1 MYNNNRTF
9 SVNNKLFE
17 LNKKCKYM
25 RRILINIL
33 LITLSYSASSYAQDQ
48 SRLYDIGKNIEI
60 YTNIYKELNKNFVD
74 KIDPNILMKKG
85 IDAMTKSLDPYTR
98 YFSESEAESFRIS
111 TQGKYSGIG
120 SVMKNIDSVI
130 TVVELYKD
138 SPSYKAGLRIGDQIL
153 EVEGKSTKGKSS
165 KEVASIVRGAPGTDI
180 VFTVKS
186 FNENKTKK
194 ITINRGEI
202 NIPNVPYFG
211 LVNDSIGYIHL
222 STFTADAGR
231 NVRNALKK
239 LKDSVDLKGVILD
252 LRYNGGGLLREA
264 INVVNV
270 FVGKGEELVS
280 TRGKI
285 EDKNRVYITQKNA
298 LDDDIPLVVLINDRS
313 ASASEIVSGSIQDL
327 DRGVLI
333 GQKSFGKGLVQNV
346 FPIGYNSKVK
356 ITIAKYYIPSG
367 RCIQSKV
374 YENGKA
380 VYIKKDKR
388 NAFKTKKGRKVY
400 DVGGVEPDILV
411 EKEKPSAFVNSL
423 IKNNII
429 FKYVNEYSSQHKSI
443 PPIEDFEYKDYSEFK
458 EFCTKL
464 NYSFETKTEKGIEN
478 LKKMIV
484 DDNLKSITNNDLDKL
499 LDMVK
504 LEKKSYLDSNM
515 DEIKRLIE
523 KEIVKRYYFNKGKI
537 KDSLKNDIEIKKA
550 IEVLSQSD
558 KYNGIL
564 AKPE

>member
-1 MYNNNRTF
+1 
-9 SVNNKLFE
+9 
-17 LNKKCKYM
+17 M
-25 RRILINIL
+25 RRVLIKINIFL
-33 LITLSYSASSYAQDQ
+33 LFLSFSTGSIGQEQ

-74 KIDPNILMKKG
+74 EIDPNILMKKG

-120 SVMKNIDSVI
+120 SIMKNVDSVI
-130 TVVELYKD
+130 TVVELYND
-138 SPSYKAGLRIGDQIL
+138 SPSYRAGLKIGDQIL
-153 EVEGKSTKGKSS
+153 EVAGKSTKGKTS
-165 KEVASIVRGAPGTDI
+165 KEVASIVRGAPGTNI

-186 FNENKTKK
+186 YGDTKTKE
-194 ITINRGEI
+194 ITIERGEI
-202 NIPNVPYFG
+202 NIPNVPYYG

-222 STFTADAGR
+222 STFTADAGK

-252 LRYNGGGLLREA
+252 LRNNGGGLLREA

-280 TRGKI
+280 TKGKLK
-285 EDKNRVYITQKNA
+285 EKNKVYTTPKNA
-298 LDDDIPLVVLINDRS
+298 LDENIRFVVLINDHS

-346 FPIGYNSKVK
+346 FPIGYNSKIK

-374 YENGKA
+374 YEDGKA

-388 NAFKTKKGRKVY
+388 NAFKTKNGRKVY
-400 DVGGVEPDILV
+400 DVGGVEPDIMI
-411 EKEKPSAFVNSL
+411 EKEKLSPFIISL
-423 IKNNII
+423 LKDNII
-429 FKYVNEYSSQHKSI
+429 FKYVNEYALNHDSI
-443 PPIEDFEYKDYSEFK
+443 PAIEDFEFKDFDKFK
-458 EFCTKL
+458 DFYTK
-464 NYSFETKTEKGIEN
+464 NDFVFKTKAEKEIEK
-478 LKKMIV
+478 LKKSIEE
-484 DDNLKSITNNDLDKL
+484 DDLRSISNNDLDKL
-499 LDMVK
+499 SNLIQN
-504 LEKKSYLDSNM
+504 EKKSFLDKNK
-515 DEIKRLIE
+515 EQIKRLIE
-523 KEIVKRYYFNKGKI
+523 KEIVKRFYFNKGKI
-537 KDSLKNDIEIKKA
+537 KDSLKNDVEIQKA
-550 IEVLSQSD
+550 IEVLSNAQE
-558 KYNGIL
+558 YNKIL

>member
-1 MYNNNRTF
+1 MKQIFIN
-9 SVNNKLFE
+9 
-17 LNKKCKYM
+17 
-25 RRILINIL
+25 INIL
-33 LITLSYSASSYAQDQ
+33 LLFLSFSTGSFGQEQ

-74 KIDPNILMKKG
+74 EIDPNILMKKG

-98 YFSESEAESFRIS
+98 YFSESEAESFKIS

-120 SVMKNIDSVI
+120 SIMKNVDSVI
-130 TVVELYKD
+130 TVVELYND
-138 SPSYKAGLRIGDQIL
+138 SPSYRAGLKIGDQIL
-153 EVEGKSTKGKSS
+153 EVAGKSTKGKTS
-165 KEVASIVRGAPGTDI
+165 KEVASIVRGAPGTNI

-186 FNENKTKK
+186 YGDTKTKE
-194 ITINRGEI
+194 ITIERGEI

-222 STFTADAGR
+222 STFTADAGK

-252 LRYNGGGLLREA
+252 LRDNGGGLLREA

-280 TRGKI
+280 TKGKL
-285 EDKNRVYITQKNA
+285 EEKNRVYTTPKNA
-298 LDDDIPLVVLINDRS
+298 LDENIPLVVLINDHS

-333 GQKSFGKGLVQNV
+333 GQKSFGKGLVQNI

-367 RCIQSKV
+367 RCIQSKF

-380 VYIKKDKR
+380 IYIDKDKR
-388 NAFKTKKGRKVY
+388 NAFKTKNGRKVY

-411 EKEKPSAFVNSL
+411 KKDKLPAFVKSL
-423 IKNNII
+423 LKKNII
-429 FKYVNEYSSQHKSI
+429 FKYVNEYALTHNSI
-443 PPIEDFEYKDYSEFK
+443 PAIEDFEYKEYDRFK
-458 EFCTKL
+458 EFYIKNNFDFKTKA
-464 NYSFETKTEKGIEN
+464 EKEIEK
-478 LKKMIV
+478 LKKLIE
-484 DDNLKSITNNDLDKL
+484 DDDLTSISTGDLDKL
-499 LDMVK
+499 NNLIQN
-504 LEKKSYLDSNM
+504 EKKNFLDKNK
-515 DEIKRLIE
+515 EQIKRLIE

-537 KDSLKNDIEIKKA
+537 KDSLKNDKEIQKA
-550 IEVLSQSD
+550 IEILSQTQE
-558 KYNGIL
+558 YNKIL
-564 AKPE
+564 AKPK

>member
-1 MYNNNRTF
+1 
-9 SVNNKLFE
+9 
-17 LNKKCKYM
+17 M
-25 RRILINIL
+25 RRVLIKINIFL
-33 LITLSYSASSYAQDQ
+33 LFLSFSTGSIGQEQ

-74 KIDPNILMKKG
+74 EIDPNILMKKG

-120 SVMKNIDSVI
+120 SIMKNVDSVI
-130 TVVELYKD
+130 TVVELYND
-138 SPSYKAGLRIGDQIL
+138 SPSYRAGLKIGDQIL
-153 EVEGKSTKGKSS
+153 EVAGKSTKGKTS
-165 KEVASIVRGAPGTDI
+165 KEVASIVRGAPGTNI

-186 FNENKTKK
+186 YGDTKTKE
-194 ITINRGEI
+194 ITIERGEI
-202 NIPNVPYFG
+202 NIPNVPYYG

-222 STFTADAGR
+222 STFTADAGK

-252 LRYNGGGLLREA
+252 LRNNGGGLLREA

-280 TRGKI
+280 TKGKLK
-285 EDKNRVYITQKNA
+285 EKNKVYTTPKNA
-298 LDDDIPLVVLINDRS
+298 LDENIRFVVLINDHS

-346 FPIGYNSKVK
+346 FPIGYNSKIK

-374 YENGKA
+374 YEDGKA

-388 NAFKTKKGRKVY
+388 NAFKTKNGRKVY
-400 DVGGVEPDILV
+400 DVGGVEPDIMI
-411 EKEKPSAFVNSL
+411 EKEKLSPFIISL
-423 IKNNII
+423 LKDNII
-429 FKYVNEYSSQHKSI
+429 FKYVNEYALNHDSI
-443 PPIEDFEYKDYSEFK
+443 PAIEDFEFKDFDKFK
-458 EFCTKL
+458 DFYTK
-464 NYSFETKTEKGIEN
+464 NDFVFKTKAEKEIEK
-478 LKKMIV
+478 LKKSIEE
-484 DDNLKSITNNDLDKL
+484 DDLRSISNNDLDKL
-499 LDMVK
+499 LN
-504 LEKKSYLDSNM
+504 LIQNEKKSFLDKNK
-515 DEIKRLIE
+515 EQIKRLIE
-523 KEIVKRYYFNKGKI
+523 KEIVKRFYFNKGKI
-537 KDSLKNDIEIKKA
+537 KDSLKNDVEIQKA
-550 IEVLSQSD
+550 IEVLSNAQE
-558 KYNGIL
+558 YNKIL

>member
-1 MYNNNRTF
+1 MKQ
-9 SVNNKLFE
+9 V
-17 LNKKCKYM
+17 
-25 RRILINIL
+25 LININIFL
-33 LITLSYSASSYAQDQ
+33 LFLSFSDGSFGQEQ

-74 KIDPNILMKKG
+74 EIDPNILMKKG

-120 SVMKNIDSVI
+120 SIMKNVDSVI
-130 TVVELYKD
+130 TVVELYND
-138 SPSYKAGLRIGDQIL
+138 SPSYRAGLKIGDQIL
-153 EVEGKSTKGKSS
+153 EVAGKSTKGKTS
-165 KEVASIVRGAPGTDI
+165 KEVASIVRGAPGTNI

-186 FNENKTKK
+186 YGDTKTKE
-194 ITINRGEI
+194 ITIERGEI

-222 STFTADAGR
+222 STFTADAGK

-252 LRYNGGGLLREA
+252 LRDNGGGLLREA

-280 TRGKI
+280 TKGKL
-285 EDKNRVYITQKNA
+285 EEKNRVYTTPKNA
-298 LDDDIPLVVLINDRS
+298 LDENIPLVVLINDHS
-313 ASASEIVSGSIQDL
+313 ASASEIVSGSIQDM

-333 GQKSFGKGLVQNV
+333 GQKSFGKGLVQNI

-374 YENGKA
+374 YEDGKA

-388 NAFKTKKGRKVY
+388 NAFKTKNGRKVY
-400 DVGGVEPDILV
+400 DVGGVEPDIKI
-411 EKEKPSAFVNSL
+411 EKENLPTFV
-423 IKNNII
+423 KNLLKKNII
-429 FKYVNEYSSQHKSI
+429 FKYVNEYALKHNSI
-443 PPIEDFEYKDYSEFK
+443 PAIEEFKYKEYNRFK
-458 EFCTKL
+458 EFYINNDFGFKTKA
-464 NYSFETKTEKGIEN
+464 EKEIEK
-478 LKKMIV
+478 LKKLIE
-484 DDNLKSITNNDLDKL
+484 DDGLTSISIDDLDKL
-499 LDMVK
+499 ISLIQN
-504 LEKKSYLDSNM
+504 EKKTFLDKNKKQ
-515 DEIKRLIE
+515 IKRLIE

-537 KDSLKNDIEIKKA
+537 KDSLKNDNEIQKA
-550 IEVLSQSD
+550 IEILSQTQE
-558 KYNGIL
+558 YNKIL